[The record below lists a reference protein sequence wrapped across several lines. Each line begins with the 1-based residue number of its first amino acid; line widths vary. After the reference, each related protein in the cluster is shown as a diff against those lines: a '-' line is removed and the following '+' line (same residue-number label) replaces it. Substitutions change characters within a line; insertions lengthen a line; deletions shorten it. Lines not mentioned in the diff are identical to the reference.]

1 MPGACASDDPAQRI
15 FRRRL
20 VLVAVSLLIGGTLG
34 ISSGVAASGGSA
46 EVADEVFRLR
56 SGGTLQGRRVGAEAD
71 DGSLVVETESG
82 LLVQLARSQIEVI
95 LSPTDFE
102 REYLARV
109 ADIPDTADA
118 HAEMVS
124 QCAVQGL
131 SWLADA
137 HRHRLLELDPSQR
150 SAWAALG
157 YSDVDAQTGWALR
170 ERLLQRRGLLL
181 QGNRVL
187 SPQQA
192 MIQES
197 REQAKQRQATAGRE
211 LEKAIQQMLAR
222 GRQAEAAEQLLSTY
236 HDPAGVP
243 KLVELLGKW
252 SQNEEGRLMLVDLL
266 GQIQSGSSAAQL
278 ARLAI
283 EDTSP
288 KVRNR
293 ALAHLSDYG
302 SQQAIMNFSERLMN
316 INPSKDDPQ
325 LYGRLGWAFQ
335 KLQDPRVVPRLIE
348 CVWTQHTRMVGGS
361 AGTQA
366 GFSPEGGVAFQQ
378 GGRPQPMTRQVEQ
391 PAVLEALRQYSDGAD
406 FGFNKQ
412 AWREW
417 YAQQNASVG
426 IDLRRDP

>member
-1 MPGACASDDPAQRI
+1 MPGASASDHHANSG
-15 FRRRL
+15 FRAWSFS
-20 VLVAVSLLIGGTLG
+20 VAIIWLFGLGGVTHTA
-34 ISSGVAASGGSA
+34 IAASGDGSA
-46 EVADEVFRLR
+46 VSQELFRLR
-56 SGGTLQGRRVGAEAD
+56 SGGTLEGRRVGGEAE
-71 DGSLVVETESG
+71 DGSLIVETESG
-82 LLVQLARSQIEVI
+82 LLVQLARSQIEAI

-102 REYLARV
+102 RDYLERV
-109 ADIPDTADA
+109 ADLPDTAES
-118 HAEMVS
+118 HAEMIG

-181 QGNRVL
+181 QGNRVI

-192 MIQES
+192 LIQES
-197 REQAKQRQATAGRE
+197 KEQAKQRQATAGRE
-211 LEKAIQQMLAR
+211 LERAIQQMLSR
-222 GRQAEAAEQLLSTY
+222 GRQAEAAEQLLNSY

-252 SQNEEGRLMLVDLL
+252 QQNEEGRVLLVDLL

-278 ARLAI
+278 ARVAI
-283 EDTSP
+283 EDTSS
-288 KVRNR
+288 KVRHR
-293 ALAHLSDYG
+293 ALAHLADYG
-302 SQQAIMNFSERLMN
+302 SQQAIMTFSERLMN
-316 INPSKDDPQ
+316 VNPTKDDPQ
-325 LYGRLGWAFQ
+325 LYGRLGWALQ

-348 CVWTQHTRMVGGS
+348 CVWTQHTRMVGGG

-391 PAVLEALRQYSDGAD
+391 PAVLEALRLYCDGVD

-417 YAQQNASVG
+417 YAQRNAQVG
-426 IDLRRDP
+426 LDLRRDP

>member
-1 MPGACASDDPAQRI
+1 MSAADANQALATRHPWSGWICSLS
-15 FRRRL
+15 L
-20 VLVAVSLLIGGTLG
+20 VLVAVTS
-34 ISSGVAASGGSA
+34 AARECIAVDNDPTATVS
-46 EVADEVFRLR
+46 EVFRLR
-56 SGGTLQGRRVGAEAD
+56 SGGTLQGRRVGNEAE
-71 DGSLVVETESG
+71 DGSLIVETESG
-82 LLVQLARSQIEVI
+82 LLVQLARSQIEAI
-95 LSPTDFE
+95 LSPTDAE
-102 REYLARV
+102 RGYLELV
-109 ADIPDTADA
+109 ATSPDTAEA
-118 HAEMVS
+118 HAEVVS
-124 QCAVQGL
+124 HCAVQGL
-131 SWLADA
+131 TWLADA

-181 QGNRVL
+181 QGNRVI

-197 REQAKQRQATAGRE
+197 KEQAKQRQATAGRD
-211 LEKAIQQMLAR
+211 LERAIQQLLTR
-222 GRQAEAAEQLLSTY
+222 GRQAEAAEQLLNSY

-252 SQNEEGRLMLVDLL
+252 QQNEEGRLLLVDLL

-288 KVRNR
+288 KIRNR

-302 SQQAIMNFSERLMN
+302 SQQAIMTFSERLMN
-316 INPSKDDPQ
+316 VNPGKDDPQ
-325 LYGRLGWAFQ
+325 LYGRLGWALQ

-348 CVWTQHTRMVGGS
+348 CVWTQHTRLVGGG

-391 PAVLEALRQYSDGAD
+391 PAVLDALRMYSGGAD

-417 YAQQNASVG
+417 YAQQNAVVG
-426 IDLRRDP
+426 LDLRRDP